1 MISLAVILLLLQ
13 KEKASLLL
21 HYYTKYTHTSHNVP
35 GMTDLVKLMRTCESK
50 EGKKHYVFIE
60 VANGS
65 AKVQGEGTL
74 VVNVEAPGTL
84 PAVDVN
90 GKGNFGLPKD
100 GKRPLAV
107 EGKSRI
113 W

>member
-1 MISLAVILLLLQ
+1 M
-13 KEKASLLL
+13 
-21 HYYTKYTHTSHNVP
+21 
-35 GMTDLVKLMRTCESK
+35 
-50 EGKKHYVFIE
+50 
-60 VANGS
+60 ANGS